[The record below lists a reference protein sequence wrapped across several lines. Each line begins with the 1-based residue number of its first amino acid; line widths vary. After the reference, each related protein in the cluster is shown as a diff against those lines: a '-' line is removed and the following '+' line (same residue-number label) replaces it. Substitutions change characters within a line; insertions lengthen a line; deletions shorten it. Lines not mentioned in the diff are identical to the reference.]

1 MSFPEQGR
9 RRCVRGNYPC
19 AGGLPCLFLCG
30 QSLQY
35 GTVWIEAYGRKK
47 TPGKRCAA
55 EPIRGSLFY

>member
-30 QSLQY
+30 QSLRY

-47 TPGKRCAA
+47 TPEK
-55 EPIRGSLFY
+55 